1 MCGSPRPRIFKELE
15 NKDLNTFSFKKVDS
29 LRNLST
35 KEMIEEEEIERL
47 MKENEKL
54 KKKVKDF
61 SNKISRLE
69 EENLYCLTKIEEFT
83 IVITSRDR

>member
-1 MCGSPRPRIFKELE
+1 
-15 NKDLNTFSFKKVDS
+15 
-29 LRNLST
+29 
-35 KEMIEEEEIERL
+35 

-54 KKKVKDF
+54 KKKVKEF

-83 IVITSRDR
+83 LIMTNRDR